1 MDSDT
6 ILVITTNVV
15 QYVEK
20 YKKNIA
26 TDLRTR
32 GLSYTE
38 IRGRI
43 SVPKSTLSY
52 WLKGLQLT
60 GPQKQ
65 RLREKR
71 LQIARAN
78 SEKRILRT
86 DEAITT
92 AWKSSAGDIKE
103 ISKRELW
110 LMGVMLYWRERCASG
125 TTEDV
130 RKGVRFTSSNP
141 YLIKLFLKWLQEIG
155 RLDDKEIKFD
165 IFADS
170 NKKDEIPNM
179 IKHWASVT
187 DFPEEYFSRIY
198 FHKPKIKRRV
208 RNFSNRTP
216 FGLLRV
222 RVKASSMMARQISG
236 WVKGIQKYY
245 WGHTDGK
252 WIPVANQENP

>member
-6 ILVITTNVV
+6 ILVITTTVV

-26 TDLRTR
+26 TDLRSR
-32 GLSYTE
+32 GFSYSE
-38 IRGRI
+38 IQGRI

-52 WLKGLQLT
+52 WLKDLQLT

-86 DEAITT
+86 DEAITI
-92 AWKSSAGDIKE
+92 AWRASAGDIKE

-130 RKGVRFTSSNP
+130 RRGVRFASSNP

-155 RLDDKEIKFD
+155 QLDDKEIKFD
-165 IFADS
+165 IFA
-170 NKKDEIPNM
+170 NEEMKNEIQH
-179 IKHWASVT
+179 IIEHWADVT
-187 DFPEEYFSRIY
+187 DFPKEYFSHIY
-198 FHKPKIKRRV
+198 FHKQKIKKRV
-208 RNFSNRTP
+208 RNVSRRTP

-245 WGHTDGK
+245 W
-252 WIPVANQENP
+252 ARY